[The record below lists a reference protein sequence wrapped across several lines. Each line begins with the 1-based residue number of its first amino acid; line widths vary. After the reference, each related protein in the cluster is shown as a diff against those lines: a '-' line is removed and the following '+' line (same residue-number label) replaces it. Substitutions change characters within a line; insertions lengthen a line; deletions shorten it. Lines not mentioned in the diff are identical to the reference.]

1 MLKRRIGFILIN
13 ISYLIMILDI
23 FMFCNIQESY
33 VFIPGI
39 LLIFNVLML
48 LFWIYLIGIK
58 SYNIINSKET
68 KLDSALKI
76 IALIPVVVL
85 LAIPFII
92 IEIIIFLFC
101 KEKSFIQK
109 TKPLRKQGYKMK
121 VETEEKKKVYYF
133 TNDNLVL
140 RIIPN
145 TTYEI
150 SFNKGENYVD
160 IINSNI
166 GTYQEIEHLKLIQHQ
181 YKTADYRDKDLYDST
196 SEFVKFIVK
205 NITLI

>member
-1 MLKRRIGFILIN
+1 MIKRRIGFILID
-13 ISYLIMILDI
+13 ISYLMMILDI

-39 LLIFNVLML
+39 LLIFIVLMI
-48 LFWIYLIGIK
+48 LFGIYLIGIRNHK
-58 SYNIINSKET
+58 IIDSKET

-76 IALIPVVVL
+76 IALIPVVTL

-109 TKPLRKQGYKMK
+109 TKPLRKLGYKMK
-121 VETEEKKKVYYF
+121 VETEDRKKVYYF
-133 TNDNLVL
+133 TYDNLVL

-150 SFNKGENYVD
+150 SFDKGENFIDVVD
-160 IINSNI
+160 SNV
-166 GTYQEIEHLKLIQHQ
+166 GTYHEIEHLKLTQHQ
-181 YKTADYRDKDLYDST
+181 YKTADYRDKDLFDST
-196 SEFVKFIVK
+196 TEFVRFIVK
-205 NITLI
+205 NISLI

>member
-1 MLKRRIGFILIN
+1 MLKRRIGFILID
-13 ISYLIMILDI
+13 ISYLIMILNI

-48 LFWIYLIGIK
+48 LFGIYLIGIK
-58 SYNIINSKET
+58 NYNIINSKEM
-68 KLDSALKI
+68 KLDSVLKI

-121 VETEEKKKVYYF
+121 VETEDKKKVYYF
-133 TNDNLVL
+133 TYDNLVL

-160 IINSNI
+160 IVNSNI

-196 SEFVKFIVK
+196 TEFVKFIVK
-205 NITLI
+205 NISLI

>member
-1 MLKRRIGFILIN
+1 MIKRRIGFILID
-13 ISYLIMILDI
+13 ISYLMMVLDI

-39 LLIFNVLML
+39 LLIFIVLMI
-48 LFWIYLIGIK
+48 LFGIYLIGIRN
-58 SYNIINSKET
+58 YNIIDSKET

-76 IALIPVVVL
+76 IALIPVVTL

-109 TKPLRKQGYKMK
+109 TKPLRKLGYKMK
-121 VETEEKKKVYYF
+121 VETEDKKKVYYF
-133 TNDNLVL
+133 TYDNLVL

-145 TTYEI
+145 TIYEI
-150 SFNKGENYVD
+150 SFNKGENFMDVVD
-160 IINSNI
+160 SNV
-166 GTYQEIEHLKLIQHQ
+166 GTYQEIEHLKLIKHQ

-196 SEFVKFIVK
+196 TEFVKFIVK
-205 NITLI
+205 NISLI

>member
-1 MLKRRIGFILIN
+1 MIKRRIGFILID

-39 LLIFNVLML
+39 LLIFIVLMI
-48 LFWIYLIGIK
+48 LFGIYLIDIK
-58 SYNIINSKET
+58 NHTIINNKET
-68 KLDSALKI
+68 KLDNALKI

-109 TKPLRKQGYKMK
+109 TKPLKRK
-121 VETEEKKKVYYF
+121 F
-133 TNDNLVL
+133 
-140 RIIPN
+140 
-145 TTYEI
+145 
-150 SFNKGENYVD
+150 
-160 IINSNI
+160 
-166 GTYQEIEHLKLIQHQ
+166 LI
-181 YKTADYRDKDLYDST
+181 
-196 SEFVKFIVK
+196 V
-205 NITLI
+205 

>member
-1 MLKRRIGFILIN
+1 MIKRRIGFILID
-13 ISYLIMILDI
+13 ISYLMMILDI

-39 LLIFNVLML
+39 FLIFIVLMI
-48 LFWIYLIGIK
+48 LFGIYLIGIRNH
-58 SYNIINSKET
+58 NIIDSKET

-76 IALIPVVVL
+76 IALIPVVTL

-109 TKPLRKQGYKMK
+109 TKPLRKLGYKMK
-121 VETEEKKKVYYF
+121 VETEDRKKIYYF
-133 TNDNLVL
+133 TYDNLVL

-150 SFNKGENYVD
+150 SFDKGKNFMDVVD
-160 IINSNI
+160 SNV
-166 GTYQEIEHLKLIQHQ
+166 GTYQEIQHLKLIQHQ

-196 SEFVKFIVK
+196 TEFVKFIVK
-205 NITLI
+205 NISLI

>member
-1 MLKRRIGFILIN
+1 MLKRRIGFILID
-13 ISYLIMILDI
+13 ISYLIMILNI

-48 LFWIYLIGIK
+48 LFGIYLIGIK
-58 SYNIINSKET
+58 NYNIINSKEI
-68 KLDSALKI
+68 KLDSVLKI

-121 VETEEKKKVYYF
+121 VETEDKKKVYYF
-133 TNDNLVL
+133 TYDNLVL

-160 IINSNI
+160 IVNSNI

-196 SEFVKFIVK
+196 TEFVKFIVK
-205 NITLI
+205 NISLI